1 MTPKRNGKAIGE
13 VVPGDMRSKSGV
25 RSRNSGVGSRESA
38 SCSADRIGTFTFKFV
53 FAGKLVI
60 IKMKLFKVIFIP
72 ADTFSITKRDIK
84 KPGLTGSHI

>member
-25 RSRNSGVGSRESA
+25 GSRESA
-38 SCSADRIGTFTFKFV
+38 SCSADRIGTFTFKCV

-72 ADTFSITKRDIK
+72 TDTFSITKRDIK